1 MSKRGMRFRKPSN
14 LVWWK
19 SNPRLS
25 KSRKKPRFINPNRKL
40 ISSKFHYQW
49 LIIRVKSKAQ
59 TLTSTWMI
67 LIILLTKGQ
76 SAKLRKRKNKWPK
89 DSQECHRNKKL
100 SFQRSQL
107 LIQVQT
113 LPTRTAVRLA
123 HQENKNWSLWSK
135 LITHLLSLFQEKMS
149 NLLLTLDLQLHPRS
163 PKIWRNV
170 ILEANFVT
178 NQLRTTT
185 MQLKRGVLKKISST

>member
-25 KSRKKPRFINPNRKL
+25 QSRKKPRFINPNRKL

-67 LIILLTKGQ
+67 LITKGQ
-76 SAKLRKRKNKWPK
+76 SAKLRKRKSKWPK
-89 DSQECHRNKKL
+89 GSQECHRNKKF
-100 SFQRSQL
+100 SFQRSQS

-135 LITHLLSLFQEKMS
+135 LITNLLSLFREKMS
-149 NLLLTLDLQLHPRS
+149 NLLLTLALQLHPRS

-170 ILEANFVT
+170 ILEANLVT
-178 NQLRTTT
+178 NQLTTTT
-185 MQLKRGVLKKISST
+185 MQLQRGVLKKISST